1 MFELPEAWAHRLN
14 EQQILNARERVFF
27 HPDDPLESFVR
38 EVRDRHRADHQAS
51 QSKDVPRPPT

>member
-1 MFELPEAWAHRLN
+1 
-14 EQQILNARERVFF
+14 VFF